1 MAILKNLYSRIGEES
16 SQIPTSLLSP
26 ALHYPELKARDM
38 CVFLRLL
45 VSPNDSIV
53 DKKAIA
59 EGVGMSVH
67 TVNKAFQT
75 LQKNGFISYK
85 RATTGQT
92 EWTINLSRFE
102 GGL

>member
-1 MAILKNLYSRIGEES
+1 MVILKNLYSRIGEKS

-26 ALHYPELKARDM
+26 ALHYPELKPRDI

-45 VSPNDSIV
+45 TSPNDSIV

-59 EGVGMSVH
+59 EGVGMSAY
-67 TVNKAFQT
+67 TVNKAFQA

-85 RATTGQT
+85 RATTGHT